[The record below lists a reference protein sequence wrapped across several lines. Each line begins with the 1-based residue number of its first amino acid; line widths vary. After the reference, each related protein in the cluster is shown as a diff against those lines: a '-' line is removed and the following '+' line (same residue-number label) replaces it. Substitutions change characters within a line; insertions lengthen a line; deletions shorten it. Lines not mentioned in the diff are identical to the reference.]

1 VEMDEMEVMYLEIVI
16 DVLDDR
22 VELMGTKPDEKT
34 KKILFDVEAWLVFE
48 HTLFDRVYTNFFHLL
63 NCLEYAGWK
72 LKLNK
77 TLFFC
82 LIDEFS
88 YQLFQNLEYIS
99 HAKEDCHLMYY
110 GYRDMWLVEQV
121 MI

>member
-1 VEMDEMEVMYLEIVI
+1 MDEMEVMYLEIVI

-77 TLFFC
+77 TFCYLLLMNFLTSFFK
-82 LIDEFS
+82 
-88 YQLFQNLEYIS
+88 IS
-99 HAKEDCHLMYY
+99 NT
-110 GYRDMWLVEQV
+110 
-121 MI
+121 